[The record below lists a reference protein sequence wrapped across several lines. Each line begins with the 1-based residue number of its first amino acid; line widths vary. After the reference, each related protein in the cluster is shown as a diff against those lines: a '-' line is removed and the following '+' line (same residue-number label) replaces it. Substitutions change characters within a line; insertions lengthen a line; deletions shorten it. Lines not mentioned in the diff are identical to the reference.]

1 MKPRPTFNEGE
12 QLSAQKLNELGMGMD
27 AARVNPGPGVRG
39 GQDAEGTIIGEARY
53 RRITIGKT
61 GGAGYPATAT
71 NILTEYPFQ
80 FVDID
85 PDKGIGTAVL
95 ERDNEYV
102 VRNMLGEHIPE
113 DTLVELIEHRGEW
126 WTSYGGTGGGSK
138 IIFFKIEELICD
150 PITGEK
156 SLLVTP
162 DRIAPP
168 CATVDEISS
177 GTVEVFDNGFACILD
192 EYTEEDLLG
201 PDGDDGIRGAA
212 TYTSTIDQYCQ
223 TTKTWTLLGLC
234 NIYGCVDP

>member
-1 MKPRPTFNEGE
+1 MKPRPTFQQGE
-12 QLSAQKLNELGMGMD
+12 ELSAGKLNELSGQLD
-27 AARVNPGPGVRG
+27 AARLDFGPGLHG
-39 GQDAEGTIIGEARY
+39 EQSPEGVVARDARY

-61 GGAGYPATAT
+61 GGAGYPASAT
-71 NILTEYPFQ
+71 DILTEYPFQ

-85 PDKGIGTAVL
+85 PELGIGTAVL
-95 ERDNEYV
+95 ERDGEFN
-102 VRNMLGEHIPE
+102 VRNMLGNHIPE
-113 DTLVELIEHRGEW
+113 DTLVELVEHRGEW
-126 WTSYGGTGGGSK
+126 WTSYGSDGGSK
-138 IIFFKIEELICD
+138 IIFFKIEELLCD

-168 CATVDEISS
+168 CASVDEISS
-177 GTVEVFDNGFACILD
+177 GTVEVFDNGFVCILD

-201 PDGDDGIRGAA
+201 PDLDDGIRGAA